1 MILKIMRVEL
11 YLNVRKIKMQKLRK
25 ISKRNMKRFILN
37 LNSVKRV

>member
-25 ISKRNMKRFILN
+25 ISKRYMKRFILN